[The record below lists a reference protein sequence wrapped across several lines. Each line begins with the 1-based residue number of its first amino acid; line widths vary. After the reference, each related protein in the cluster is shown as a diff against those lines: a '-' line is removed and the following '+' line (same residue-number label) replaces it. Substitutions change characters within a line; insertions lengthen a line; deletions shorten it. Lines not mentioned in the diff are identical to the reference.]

1 MSIDKGPSGLETQT
15 KQLSAKRGHEEEL
28 RFETKLL
35 HFGGEIDRATGA
47 SSVPIYQAST
57 FHHEDIFNPPQ
68 HDYSRSGNPTRQA
81 LEDYIALL
89 EGGVR
94 GFAYAS
100 GMAAISSSFIFAA
113 SSGIT

>member
-1 MSIDKGPSGLETQT
+1 MSESSNHKPNNS
-15 KQLSAKRGHEEEL
+15 EL
-28 RFETKLL
+28 KFDTKLL
-35 HFGGEIDRATGA
+35 HFGDEIDKTTGA

-57 FHHEDIFNPPQ
+57 FHHFDIFNPPQ

-94 GFAYAS
+94 DLHTRQECLQSPVYS
-100 GMAAISSSFIFAA
+100 
-113 SSGIT
+113 